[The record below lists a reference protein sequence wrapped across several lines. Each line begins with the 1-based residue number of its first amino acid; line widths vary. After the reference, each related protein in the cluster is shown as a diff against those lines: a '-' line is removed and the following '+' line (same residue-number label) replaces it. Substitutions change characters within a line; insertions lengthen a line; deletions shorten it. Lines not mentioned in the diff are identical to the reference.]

1 MRALLALVLV
11 AAPAHAELERVDP
24 ELAPDDAALAGNALV
39 WVDAKLYLDPV
50 DTAPSVQLAKPI
62 KRKDAVGQVMPVR
75 VVASDKGFVQI
86 EPTKDIDCTWSKL
99 ASHKHLAKL
108 RLWVK
113 RSDLAPVL
121 AKPYRKA
128 WKDGTKLALAVGT
141 PLGRSSSGYIVS
153 LHGELVG
160 VAVPAASVAYAYKPG
175 KVAAVKSRGK
185 KPVWLEKKS
194 VTLGEQTIQ
203 LSDLWSA
210 PAAQIR
216 GDRVLFPLE
225 ARCMTAVVSAAKSD
239 VDRGLRGFGI
249 GVGGVGGEPGGKIG
263 MEHWYVPKGATL
275 TSATGTATVA
285 VTTIAIEVPNPGK
298 ATTVCIERPIDL
310 DQTVAEAPNTTETS
324 IADRTL
330 KLCVPASVIQ
340 HDRGSQPLP

>member
-1 MRALLALVLV
+1 MRALVVVACLAT
-11 AAPAHAELERVDP
+11 PAYADLERVDP
-24 ELAPDDAALAGNALV
+24 ELAPDTATLAGTALV
-39 WVDAKLYLDPV
+39 WVDARLYLDPV

-99 ASHKHLAKL
+99 ASHKDLAKL
-108 RLWVK
+108 HLWVK

-121 AKPYRKA
+121 AKPYRKT
-128 WKDGTKLALAVGT
+128 WKDGTKLSLAVGT
-141 PLGRSSSGYIVS
+141 PLGRSTDGYIVS

-160 VAVPAASVAYAYKPG
+160 VDVPAVSVAYAYKPG
-175 KVAAVKSRGK
+175 KVVAVKSRGK
-185 KPVWLEKKS
+185 KPVWLEKKA
-194 VTLGEQTIQ
+194 VTLGEQSIQ
-203 LSDLWSA
+203 LTELWSA

-216 GDRVLFPLE
+216 GNRVLFPLE
-225 ARCMTAVVSAAKSD
+225 ARCITAVVSAAKSD
-239 VDRGLRGFGI
+239 VDRDLRGFGI
-249 GVGGVGGEPGGKIG
+249 GVGGANAALASKIG
-263 MEHWYVPKGATL
+263 EEHWFVPKGAAV
-275 TSATGTATVA
+275 TSATGTGTVA
-285 VTTIAIEVPNPGK
+285 VTTIGIDVPNPGK

-310 DQTVAEAPNTTETS
+310 DQIVAEAPNATETV